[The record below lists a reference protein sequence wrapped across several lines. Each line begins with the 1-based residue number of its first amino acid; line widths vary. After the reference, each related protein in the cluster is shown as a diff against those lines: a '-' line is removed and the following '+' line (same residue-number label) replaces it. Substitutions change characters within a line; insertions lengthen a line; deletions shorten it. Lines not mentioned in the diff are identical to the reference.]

1 MSEPSPQALGDRLR
15 AAQGATP
22 GPRRIEA
29 RRLGDAMRLV
39 IDRLATS
46 RAPLDRLAEAAD
58 QLEALAATLQD
69 SPRRR
74 LYDGFAESANA
85 GDAHAFFD
93 WSPLLGRANALAPPI
108 VVEGVDGQ
116 VIGRVRFG
124 SAYEGPPGCV
134 HGGYIAAG
142 FDEVLGLTNS
152 MSGVPAMTAN
162 LTVRYRHP
170 TPLQQDLRY
179 VGILVGVSGRKVK
192 TRGEL
197 WAGETLTAEAQGL
210 FVRVGM
216 AKFVEL
222 MEARQALDMAAESG
236 LPSGD

>member
-1 MSEPSPQALGDRLR
+1 VSESDQGSPAARLDDRLR
-15 AAQGATP
+15 AAQSAAP
-22 GPRRIEA
+22 SPRRVEA

-46 RAPLDRLAEAAD
+46 VAPLDRLAEAAD
-58 QLEALAATLQD
+58 QLEAIAAILAD
-69 SPRRR
+69 SPKRRM
-74 LYDGFAESANA
+74 YDGFAESANA

-93 WSPLLGRANALAPPI
+93 WSPFLGRSNALAPPI
-108 VVEGVDGQ
+108 VVDADDGRI
-116 VIGRVRFG
+116 VGRVRFG

-134 HGGYIAAG
+134 HGGFIAAG

-162 LTVRYRHP
+162 LTVRYRQP
-170 TPLQQDLRY
+170 TPLHQELRY
-179 VGILVGVSGRKVK
+179 VGTLLSVSGRKVK
-192 TRGEL
+192 THGEL
-197 WAGETLTAEAQGL
+197 WAGDILTAEAEGL

-222 MEARQALDMAAESG
+222 MAARQKADDATG
-236 LPSGD
+236 G

>member
-1 MSEPSPQALGDRLR
+1 MAERLR
-15 AAQGATP
+15 RAQGSTP
-22 GPRRIEA
+22 GPRRAEA

-46 RAPLDRLAEAAD
+46 SASLERLAEAAD
-58 QLEALAATLQD
+58 QLEAVASNLEG
-69 SPRRR
+69 SPKRR

-93 WSPLLGRANALAPPI
+93 WSPLLGRSNALAPPI
-108 VVEGVDGQ
+108 IVEGVDGR

-124 SAYEGPPGCV
+124 AAYEGPPGCV
-134 HGGYIAAG
+134 HGGFIAAG

-152 MSGVPAMTAN
+152 MSGAPAMTAN
-162 LTVRYRHP
+162 LTVRYRQP
-170 TPLQQDLRY
+170 TPLHRELKY
-179 VGILVGVSGRKVK
+179 VGVLVGVSGRKVK

-197 WAGETLTAEAQGL
+197 WAGDTLTAEAQGL

-222 MEARQALDMAAESG
+222 MEARET
-236 LPSGD
+236 GDNAPRADSQGN

>member
-1 MSEPSPQALGDRLR
+1 
-15 AAQGATP
+15 
-22 GPRRIEA
+22 
-29 RRLGDAMRLV
+29 MRLV

-46 RAPLDRLAEAAD
+46 VAPIDRLAEAAD
-58 QLEALAATLQD
+58 QLEVIAASLED
-69 SPRRR
+69 SPKRR

-93 WSPLLGRANALAPPI
+93 WSPFLGRSNALAPPI
-108 VVEGVDGQ
+108 VVDAAGGCI
-116 VIGRVRFG
+116 IGLVRFG

-134 HGGYIAAG
+134 HGGFIAAG

-162 LTVRYRHP
+162 LTVRYRKP
-170 TPLQQDLRY
+170 TPLHRPLRY
-179 VGILVGVSGRKVK
+179 VGKLVGVSGRKVK
-192 TRGEL
+192 THGEL
-197 WAGETLTAEAQGL
+197 WAGDTLTAEADGL

-222 MEARQALDMAAESG
+222 MAARDGAARPEPEAI
-236 LPSGD
+236 